1 MGDES
6 TLYERIGGADVLSR
20 VIDDF
25 YGRVTRDPDLSPFF
39 RKTSMDKL
47 RRMQHEFLGAAL
59 DGPQQYTGLSLA
71 HVHSGLGITVHHFNR
86 FTQHLLETLRD
97 MGVDEKDI
105 EQVISR
111 INLHVHDIVGGTIAT
126 D

>member
-1 MGDES
+1 MGDEP
-6 TLYERIGGADVLSR
+6 TLYERIGGEETLTR

-25 YGRVTRDPDLSPFF
+25 YGRITRDPDLSPFF
-39 RKTSMDKL
+39 RNASLEKL
-47 RRMQHEFLGAAL
+47 RRMQHEFIGAAL

-71 HVHSGLGITVHHFNR
+71 HVHSGRGITVHHFNR

-97 MGVDEKDI
+97 MGVNEKEI

-111 INLHVHDIVGGTIAT
+111 INMYVHDIVGGTSASE
-126 D
+126 